1 MSSAYAPPGRLGFH
15 AVAWNP
21 SLPGGA
27 KAEDTYLVHGTGLDR
42 ITTGPDWPTGQGD
55 DGIPPRPAV
64 LEVT

>member
-1 MSSAYAPPGRLGFH
+1 MNYPDSVQFLYALG
-15 AVAWNP
+15 NE
-21 SLPGGA
+21 LKTA
-27 KAEDTYLVHGTGLDR
+27 KFGLER